1 MKKYEYKKVDFQRL
15 TEPHHLEL
23 DVNKLNELGA
33 EGWELVLIDSG
44 EYVFKREIVKGGCSY
59 E

>member
-15 TEPHHLEL
+15 TGPHHLEL

-44 EYVFKREIVKGGCSY
+44 EYVFKREAV
-59 E
+59 